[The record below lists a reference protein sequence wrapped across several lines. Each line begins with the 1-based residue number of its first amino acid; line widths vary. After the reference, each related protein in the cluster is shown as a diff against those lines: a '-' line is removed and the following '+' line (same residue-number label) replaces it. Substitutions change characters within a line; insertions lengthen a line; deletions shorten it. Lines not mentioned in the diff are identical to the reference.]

1 MPYISVPRLRSQLGS
16 HLELVRVSCEQPH
29 ERKVNLTYCTKDFR
43 LLLWTP
49 TYMYGRRASGR
60 LPKTYIEVLKE
71 DTGLELEDQSE
82 DEDFG

>member
-1 MPYISVPRLRSQLGS
+1 
-16 HLELVRVSCEQPH
+16 
-29 ERKVNLTYCTKDFR
+29 
-43 LLLWTP
+43 
-49 TYMYGRRASGR
+49 MYGRRASGR